1 MFCNKCG
8 TELPDDATFCSKCGA
23 PVGQAAVEAAPKQ
36 KFSGNKVYLL
46 MVIAMFVSAITESW
60 IAMALLFAVELF
72 FVKDKW
78 LLRNSVQPLGVGAML
93 VLCRWLT
100 DLLSQTA
107 LVTFIPAGAGRVFRF
122 IFQYAREAL
131 IIAAIVFLI
140 IGLVTLFKG
149 ETKIPLFSKLG
160 DPFKDEEKAE

>member
-8 TELPDDATFCSKCGA
+8 AELPDDATFCSKCGA
-23 PVGQAAVEAAPKQ
+23 PVGQAAQPAAVRQ

-60 IAMALLFAVELF
+60 VAMALLFAVELF

-78 LLRNSVQPLGVGAML
+78 LLRNSVQPLGVGVVL

-100 DLLSQTA
+100 ELLSQTA
-107 LVTFIPAGAGRVFRF
+107 LVTFIPAAAGRVFRI
-122 IFQYAREAL
+122 IFQYTREAV